1 MTKEVEKQLR
11 EIISSTSWIKTERD
25 IDIYERAWQLLSRVD
40 FFIFRRYIH
49 GQRLKHGWFVKVLS
63 EELQEFYRAY
73 KRGEHPQMIVEVP
86 PQHGKSQ
93 ATVDFVAWIM
103 GQDPDLRTILASFSD
118 RLGRR
123 ANKAIQR
130 MIRTNKYVAVFP
142 ETRLGSGKGDDR
154 KISTSDTFFEVAGKL
169 GSFRNTTVAGS
180 ITGESLDIGIIDDP
194 IKGRKEA
201 NSENVRNKVWEWYTD
216 DYGTRFQENSA
227 NLIVLTR
234 WHLDD
239 PAGRLLNT
247 PEGKEVRRVRYPA
260 LATEDEKYR
269 KEGEALFPEFKSK
282 AFLLRQKSKMA
293 EGSWASLY
301 QQDPVIQGGN
311 LFKYDWWNWW
321 EHLPKLNYK
330 FITVD
335 TAQKV
340 KQQNDYTVMQCWGV
354 SKDETT
360 GLTSIYLLD
369 MLRGKFEAPELRKKA
384 KEFYAKHKHKD
395 IRDVRLRHMYIED
408 KSSGSSLIQ
417 DLKLEGYSI
426 RAVQRN
432 IDKVSRANDTC
443 PYIEQG
449 RVYLNKNIKD
459 IKELTSE
466 SLAFPNGKHDD
477 TLDPL
482 MDAIDI
488 AFIGNGSSAV
498 AAMMA

>member
-1 MTKEVEKQLR
+1 M
-11 EIISSTSWIKTERD
+11 
-25 IDIYERAWQLLSRVD
+25 DIYERAWQLLSRVD

-49 GQRLKHGWFVKVLS
+49 GQRLKHGWFVRLLS
-63 EELQEFYRAY
+63 YELQEFYASY
-73 KRGEHPQMIVEVP
+73 LRGEHPQMIVEVP

-103 GQDPDLRTILASFSD
+103 GQDADLRTILASFSD

-130 MIRTNKYVAVFP
+130 MMRTNKYAAVFP
-142 ETRLGSGKGDDR
+142 ETKLGSGRGEDR
-154 KISTSDTFFEVAGKL
+154 KVSTSDTFFEVVGKL

-194 IKGRKEA
+194 LKGRKEA

-239 PAGRLLNT
+239 PAGRLLKT

-260 LATEDEKYR
+260 IATEDEKYR
-269 KEGEALFPEFKSK
+269 KEGDALFPEFKSK
-282 AFLLRQKSKMA
+282 AFLLRQKAKMA
-293 EGSWASLY
+293 EASWTSLY
-301 QQDPVIQGGN
+301 QQDPIIQGGN

-335 TAQKV
+335 TAQKT

-354 SKDETT
+354 AKDETT

-369 MLRGKFEAPELRKKA
+369 MFRGKLEAPALRKKA
-384 KEFYAKHKHKD
+384 KEFYAKHKHQS
-395 IRDVRLRHMYIED
+395 IHEVRLRHMYIED

-417 DLKLEGYSI
+417 DLKSESYSI

-432 IDKVSRANDTC
+432 IDKVSRANDAT
-443 PYIEQG
+443 PYIEAG
-449 RVYLNKNIKD
+449 RVYLNANVKD
-459 IKELTSE
+459 IKELTAE

-488 AFIGNGSSAV
+488 AFIGNGSFAV

>member
-1 MTKEVEKQLR
+1 MTKETEKELR
-11 EIISSTSWIKTERD
+11 KIISNTKWIRTEQD
-25 IDIYERAWQLLSRVD
+25 INIYERAWQLLSRVD

-49 GQRLKHGWFVKVLS
+49 GERLKHGWFVRLLS
-63 EELQEFYRAY
+63 NELQEFFASYL
-73 KRGEHPQMIVEVP
+73 RGEHPQMIVEVP

-93 ATVDFVAWIM
+93 ATVDFVAWIL
-103 GQDPDLRTILASFSD
+103 GQHPDLRAILASFSD
-118 RLGRR
+118 RLGKR

-130 MIRTNKYVAVFP
+130 MIRTKKYAAVFP
-142 ETRLGSGKGDDR
+142 KTRLGSGKGDER
-154 KISTSDTFFEVAGKL
+154 RVAASDTFFEIVGKL
-169 GSFRNTTVAGS
+169 GSFRNTTVGGA
-180 ITGESLDIGIIDDP
+180 ITGESLDIGIVDDP

-201 NSENVRNKVWEWYTD
+201 NSELTRDNVWDWYTD
-216 DYGTRFQENSA
+216 DFGTRFQDNSA
-227 NLIVLTR
+227 VLIVSTR

-239 PAGRLLNT
+239 LAGRLLNSE
-247 PEGKEVRRVRYPA
+247 EGKNVKRVRYPA
-260 LATEDEKYR
+260 IATEDEEFR
-269 KEGEALFPEFKSK
+269 NEGDALFPEFKSK
-282 AFLLRQKSKMA
+282 AFLMRQKSKMV
-293 EGSWASLY
+293 ESSWASLY

-311 LFKYDWWNWW
+311 LFKYEWWNWW

-354 SKDETT
+354 AKDETT
-360 GLTSIYLLD
+360 GLTNIYLLD

-482 MDAIDI
+482 MDAIEV
-488 AFIGNGSSAV
+488 AFIGSGSSAV